1 MRFITSQRYESK
13 NWSSCINDSRTRKAA
28 FVLLEIGKHKP
39 LLDKILGEHKW
50 NEILV
55 HPSEDEAKS
64 FSQVFPCA
72 LTTASN
78 VKKDGQS
85 STTQPAIQIIHLA
98 LADRVALCGHRS
110 RMVR

>member
-1 MRFITSQRYESK
+1 M
-13 NWSSCINDSRTRKAA
+13 
-28 FVLLEIGKHKP
+28 LLEIERHKP
-39 LLDKILGEHKW
+39 FLDKILGEHKW

-72 LTTASN
+72 HTTALD

-85 STTQPAIQIIHLA
+85 CTIHHEIEIAHLT
-98 LADRVALCGHRS
+98 DRVAMCRNKT
-110 RMVR
+110 RMVQ